1 MKIKSEFK
9 NSGRIITFFNIGEIL
24 IDRISPEKLCNVE
37 HKTSGFFL
45 KKRLYS
51 DFGYICHLYTRNKL
65 LIKTNATYIKA
76 NFQCKTMQV
85 DFKRDFVG
93 EKCCQ
98 RWDSNQ
104 RSSILEHLAL
114 GVTHSCRFF
123 TSLSLSQAKN
133 CQLPVA
139 SCHYHLGGRQP
150 ARVAPGP
157 PRLCIASLDRRLL

>member
-1 MKIKSEFK
+1 MTEFPLKSFATL
-9 NSGRIITFFNIGEIL
+9 STRHQV
-24 IDRISPEKLCNVE
+24 S
-37 HKTSGFFL
+37 FL
-45 KKRLYS
+45 KRLYS

-139 SCHYHLGGRQP
+139 TIIWEAGNPLELPLDHPDCVLP
-150 ARVAPGP
+150 A
-157 PRLCIASLDRRLL
+157 